1 MIGFLLS
8 LIVGGI
14 VGALA
19 QSFMKKDVPGGII
32 GNIIVGFLG
41 SSLGGWLLGDFG
53 PAISGFA
60 ILPAIIG
67 AILVVL
73 IYDLIF

>member
-1 MIGFLLS
+1 MIGFILS
-8 LIVGGI
+8 LIIGGVI
-14 VGALA
+14 GALA
-19 QSFMKKDVPGGII
+19 QYFSQKDVPGGVI

-41 SSLGGWLLGDFG
+41 SSLGGWLLGDLG
-53 PAISGFA
+53 PTVADFA
-60 ILPAIIG
+60 LLPAAIG